1 MRPAARAAG
10 AKSVWDKDDAGG
22 EGEGAEAARG
32 AGVGCRVARA
42 GQGGVGRGQEGEVG
56 RGQEGGVG
64 RGQEGGVDGAAAGG
78 DSPRTSAL
86 VFPSGL
92 RADTSNT
99 GCPSPLIAYLGSF
112 TTLRTATTN

>member
-10 AKSVWDKDDAGG
+10 AKSVWDKDDAGD
-22 EGEGAEAARG
+22 EGEGAEAAGG

-64 RGQEGGVDGAAAGG
+64 RGRREGWMEPPPGETHPGPVLWYSLAV
-78 DSPRTSAL
+78 SEQIH
-86 VFPSGL
+86 
-92 RADTSNT
+92 
-99 GCPSPLIAYLGSF
+99 LILPAQ
-112 TTLRTATTN
+112 AP